1 MKIFED
7 WDQFY
12 MSMAFYVAMKSEDD
26 STHVGAVI
34 VNQYNRAVSF
44 GYNGLPTGV
53 LNTENKNI
61 RPNKYLYFEHA
72 ERNSIYNA
80 EKIDPGC
87 RIYVNQFPCPPC
99 VRGLIQKRIEE
110 VIYHVGFNEAGDVE
124 EEGGKEWV
132 DEQKASY
139 DMLIEAKIKITPYYG
154 LIISKIGA
162 LKSGKTYKL

>member
-12 MSMAFYVAMKSEDD
+12 MGMAFYVAMKSEDD

-34 VNQYNRAVSF
+34 VNQFNRAVSF

-53 LNTENKNI
+53 LNTDDKNI
-61 RPNKYLYFEHA
+61 RPNKYFYFEHA

-80 EKIDPGC
+80 EKIEAGC
-87 RIYVNQFPCPPC
+87 RMYVNQFPCPDC
-99 VRGLIQKRIEE
+99 TRGIIQKRVEE
-110 VIYHVGFNEAGDVE
+110 VIYHVGFNEAGDVPD
-124 EEGGKEWV
+124 GKEWLE
-132 DEQKASY
+132 EQKASH

-154 LIISKIGA
+154 KVVSKIEA
-162 LKSGKTYKL
+162 FKSGKVYEL